1 MVHVEI
7 VANGQ
12 SAQTRRTLHL
22 VSYAT
27 GSFAQH
33 QATLADSALR
43 HGVKVVHT
51 WDGKALTATAF
62 YAANRGILDRERG
75 AGYWLWKPFIILDA
89 LNRMDE
95 GDVLLYADAGI
106 EVVADLS
113 CLTKHC
119 RDAGGLML
127 FAGHYEDIGALGPNS
142 CGRWTKRDCFVL
154 MGCDERRYYDA
165 QMADASFLVL
175 GKTEHARRF
184 VSEWLAYC
192 MHSAIVTDQP
202 NVCGLPNLPGF
213 IDHRHDQS
221 VLSLLAARE
230 RIAYFR
236 HPSQYGNHLKTRPF
250 RQPGEW
256 TRYEYGHWGIF
267 ENSEYGTLLNHHRG
281 REGLGQGLT
290 QVRGEPIG
298 GLPAVAAMSG

>member
-1 MVHVEI
+1 MVHAEMVAAANPEI
-7 VANGQ
+7 
-12 SAQTRRTLHL
+12 AQTRRTLHL

-27 GSFAQH
+27 GPFVEH
-33 QATLADSALR
+33 QATLIESARR
-43 HGVKVVHT
+43 HGVRNLHT
-51 WDGKALTATAF
+51 WDSDALTATAF
-62 YAANRGILDRERG
+62 YAANRRILDRPRG

-175 GKTEHARRF
+175 GKTEHTRRF

-192 MHSAIVTDQP
+192 MHGAIVTDEP
-202 NVCGLPNLPGF
+202 NVCGLPNLPEF

-221 VLSLLAARE
+221 VLALLAARE

-256 TRYEYGHWGIF
+256 TRYAYGRRGIY
-267 ENSEYGTLLNHHRG
+267 ENSDYGTLLNHHRG
-281 REGLGQGLT
+281 REGLGQGLVE
-290 QVRGEPIG
+290 VRGETTAQG
-298 GLPAVAAMSG
+298 W